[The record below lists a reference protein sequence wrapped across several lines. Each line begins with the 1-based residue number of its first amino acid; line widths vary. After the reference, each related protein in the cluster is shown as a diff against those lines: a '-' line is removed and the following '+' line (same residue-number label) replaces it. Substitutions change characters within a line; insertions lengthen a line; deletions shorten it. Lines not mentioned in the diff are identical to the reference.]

1 MSLEPTSEN
10 DDKNIDNLNL
20 SIIDTLNSV
29 RKELNRIASAIEE
42 KNKIEKELINI
53 NIKNL
58 DETDEIKNI
67 LLETVNS

>member
-1 MSLEPTSEN
+1 MSLEPTSEK
-10 DDKNIDNLNL
+10 DDKNINCL

-29 RKELNRIASAIEE
+29 RKELNRIADAIEE